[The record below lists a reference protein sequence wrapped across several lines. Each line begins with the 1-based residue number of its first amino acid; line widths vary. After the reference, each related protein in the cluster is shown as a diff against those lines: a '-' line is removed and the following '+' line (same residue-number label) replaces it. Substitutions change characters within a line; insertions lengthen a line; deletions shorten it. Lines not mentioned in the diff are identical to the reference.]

1 MSEPF
6 LPSFLEDVSKKVILE
21 AGKIAMSLKNNITVK
36 YKSENQPVTDV
47 DIKIDNFLKSYLKK
61 NTPNYGWISEE
72 TADDGSRLS
81 SDFFWCVDPIDGT
94 RSYINKK
101 PEYTISV
108 ALIKKNEPVLGLVFN
123 PETKELFSAV
133 KNKGAFCNERKIQVN
148 QNKDLYSSTHGI
160 SSSEMK
166 KLQKYKCFNQ
176 DNTIKM
182 GSIAY
187 KIALVAKGTM
197 DIAISFTKKNDW
209 DIAAADLILREAGG
223 YLKNISGSKMIYNSS
238 QMQVDSVLASNSILI
253 EKLCTEL
260 NECKK

>member
-6 LPSFLEDVSKKVILE
+6 LSSFLEDISKKAILE
-21 AGKIAMSLKNNITVK
+21 AGQIAISLKDSVTVR
-36 YKSENQPVTDV
+36 YKSENQPVTNVDV
-47 DIKIDNFLKSYLKK
+47 KIDNFLKSFLKK
-61 NTPNYGWISEE
+61 NTPTYGWISEE
-72 TADDGSRLS
+72 SNDDGSRFS
-81 SDFFWCVDPIDGT
+81 SEFFWCVDPIDGT

-101 PEYTISV
+101 PEYTISL
-108 ALIKKNEPVLGLVFN
+108 ALIKKNEPVMGLVYN
-123 PETKELFSAV
+123 PETKELFFAE
-133 KNKGAFCNERKIQVN
+133 KNKGAFCNEQKIKVN
-148 QNKDLYSSTHGI
+148 QNNDLYTSTYGI
-160 SSSEMK
+160 SSSEIK
-166 KLQKYKCFNQ
+166 KIKKYKCFNQ

-223 YLKNISGSKMIYNSS
+223 ILKNITGNKTIYNSD
-238 QMQVDSVLASNSILI
+238 QMQVDSVLASNGVLI
-253 EKLCTEL
+253 EKLSTEL

>member
-1 MSEPF
+1 MSEAF
-6 LPSFLEDVSKKVILE
+6 LPSFLEDVSKKAILE
-21 AGKIAMSLKNNITVK
+21 AGKIAVSLKNNFTVQ
-36 YKSENQPVTDV
+36 YKSENQPVTNV
-47 DIKIDNFLKSYLKK
+47 DIKIDNFLKSFLKK
-61 NTPNYGWISEE
+61 NTPTYGWISEE
-72 TADDGSRLS
+72 TSDDGSRLNS
-81 SDFFWCVDPIDGT
+81 EFFWCVDPIDGT

-108 ALIKKNEPVLGLVFN
+108 ALIKHNEPVLGLVLN
-123 PETKELFSAV
+123 PETKELFFAV
-133 KNKGAFCNERKIQVN
+133 KNKGAFCNEKKIKVN
-148 QNKDLYSSTHGI
+148 QNKDLYSSKYGI
-160 SSSEMK
+160 SSSEIK
-166 KLQKYKCFNQ
+166 KIKKYKCFNQ

-223 YLKNISGSKMIYNSS
+223 ILKNITGNKTIYNSD
-238 QMQVDSVLASNSILI
+238 QMQVDSVLASNGVLI
-253 EKLCTEL
+253 EKLSTEL

>member
-1 MSEPF
+1 MFQPHRYSRVKQFNEEF
-6 LPSFLEDVSKKVILE
+6 AEELSKADVIYVTSIYGAGERNEDKITSKI
-21 AGKIAMSLKNNITVK
+21 ITDLI
-36 YKSENQPVTDV
+36 Y
-47 DIKIDNFLKSYLKK
+47 KK
-61 NTPNYGWISEE
+61 NKNVI
-72 TADDGSRLS
+72 
-81 SDFFWCVDPIDGT
+81 
-94 RSYINKK
+94 YINNYYEVAKNFYELTQKGDLILIMGAGDCHNFWSILNEKK
-101 PEYTISV
+101 
-108 ALIKKNEPVLGLVFN
+108 IK
-123 PETKELFSAV
+123 
-133 KNKGAFCNERKIQVN
+133 VN
-148 QNKDLYSSTHGI
+148 QNIDLYSSKYGI

-166 KLQKYKCFNQ
+166 KLKKYECFNQ

-209 DIAAADLILREAGG
+209 DIAAADLILKEAGG
-223 YLKNISGSKMIYNSS
+223 YLKNISGNKMIYNSS